1 MSDAVKTLATP
12 IADVVT
18 LRPPR
23 ANQLARLGLR
33 TVRDVLFNFPRG
45 YEDLSDLRPVGEL
58 EEDVLQSVRGT
69 VVEVDS
75 RSTGFGKTR
84 VGVLIDDGGLLL
96 RATWFNQPF
105 MRDKFR
111 QGQRVQFSAKPK
123 MRGGRWEMTHPQVT
137 WLGDEFAEADAG
149 ADSGE
154 AQPNELQPVYS
165 LTEGLSQ
172 YHMRRVAGEV
182 VRQFAD
188 VPEEVL
194 PEDLLA
200 AEQLLPI
207 GAALTNIHL
216 PENAEA
222 AEAARRRFIFQELL
236 VLQLALA
243 ARRHQQ
249 RVNFRAPA
257 LEVTAQIDARITRLL
272 PFELTPGQ
280 RGAIDQ
286 MAADLSA
293 TTPMN
298 RLLEGDVGS
307 GKTLVA
313 VYALLVCVAH
323 GYQAAL
329 MAPTEI
335 LARQHARTLE
345 RLLLQSR
352 VRYRLLVGGL
362 SKAERQ
368 FTLKHLAEGKL
379 DLVIG
384 THALLDDKVEFKN
397 LGLVVIDE
405 QHKFGVEQRAA
416 LRRGDQSPHYLVM
429 TATPIPRTLGM
440 TQFGDLDVSTVR
452 DMPPGRQPVTSYV
465 VGAGERE
472 RWWEFARNKLREGR
486 QAFVVTPLVEESENI
501 AAASVDQAF
510 EHLTS
515 GELAD
520 FRVDMLHGRM
530 TPAEKDDA
538 MERFR
543 RGETQVLVA
552 TTVIEVGVDV
562 PNASLMIVASPQRF
576 GIAQL
581 HQLRGRV
588 GRGMHA
594 GYCAVLVDEET
605 SDEALDRLQ
614 KFAAT
619 SSGFELAELD
629 FALRGP
635 GDLFGTQQHGLPP
648 LVIADLVRDA
658 ELLEQARRVAFE
670 LFSRDPG
677 LADPAHAKLRAQML
691 RRYGAALELAD
702 VG

>member
-1 MSDAVKTLATP
+1 MSDPAQTLATP
-12 IADVVT
+12 IVDVATV
-18 LRPPR
+18 RPPQ
-23 ANQLARLGLR
+23 AAQLARLGLR
-33 TVRDVLFNFPRG
+33 TVRDLLFNFPRD
-45 YEDLSDLRPVGEL
+45 YEDLSDLRAVDQL
-58 EEDVLQSVRGT
+58 EADVLQTVRGT
-69 VVEVDS
+69 VEEVDS
-75 RSTGFGKTR
+75 RSTGFGKSR
-84 VGVLIDDGGLLL
+84 VGVLISDRGLLL

-105 MRDKFR
+105 MREKFKV
-111 QGQRVQFSAKPK
+111 GQRVQFSAKPK
-123 MRGGRWEMTHPQVT
+123 MRGGRWEMTHPHVI
-137 WLGDEFAEADAG
+137 WLGDEFATPDQQASTRD
-149 ADSGE
+149 
-154 AQPNELQPVYS
+154 LQPVYP

-172 YHMRRVAGEV
+172 YHMRRIAGEV
-182 VRQFAD
+182 VPRFAE
-188 VPEEVL
+188 VPDEVFS
-194 PEDLLA
+194 DQLLA
-200 AEQLLPI
+200 EYGLVPI
-207 GAALTNIHL
+207 
-216 PENAEA
+216 AEA
-222 AEAARRRFIFQELL
+222 LRTIHAPDDAVSLAAARRRFIFQELF

-249 RVNFRAPA
+249 RVNFRAPE
-257 LEVTAQIDARITRLL
+257 LPVTAQIDARITRLL
-272 PFELTPGQ
+272 PYELTPGQ
-280 RGAIDQ
+280 REAIDQ
-286 MAADLSA
+286 IAGDLAA

-298 RLLEGDVGS
+298 RLLQGDVGS

-323 GYQAAL
+323 GHQAVL

-335 LARQHARTLE
+335 LARQHAHTLE
-345 RLLLQSR
+345 NLLLKSR
-352 VRYRLLVGGL
+352 VRFRLLVGGL
-362 SKAERQ
+362 QAAEREH
-368 FTLKHLAEGKL
+368 TLKAIDEGKL

-384 THALLDDKVEFKN
+384 THALLDAKVRFKN

-416 LRRGDQSPHYLVM
+416 LRRGNRSPHYLVM
-429 TATPIPRTLGM
+429 TATPIPRTMSM
-440 TQFGDLDVSTVR
+440 TQFGDLDVSTLR

-465 VGAGERE
+465 VGPGERE
-472 RWWEFARNKLREGR
+472 RWWHFARNKLREGR

-562 PNASLMIVASPQRF
+562 PNASLMIIASPERF

-588 GRGMHA
+588 GRGSHP
-594 GYCAVLVDEET
+594 GYCAVMIEEELG
-605 SDEALDRLQ
+605 DAGRERLQ
-614 KFAAT
+614 NFAAT
-619 SSGFELAELD
+619 SNGFELAELD
-629 FALRGP
+629 FQLRGP

-648 LVIADLVRDA
+648 FVIADLVRDA
-658 ELLEQARRVAFE
+658 AVLEEARDAAMA
-670 LFSRDPG
+670 LFARDPG
-677 LADPAHAKLRAQML
+677 LAEPSHAKLRAQML